1 MKVTIDDLRRLLA
14 SSLPDAELVLVEGR
28 FQVRTADSGADGAIT
43 VISQGDLRSHLDGIP
58 EPADRDLELVAAT
71 LETTIVERGA

>member
-14 SSLPDAELVLVEGR
+14 SPLPEAELVLVEGHLR
-28 FQVRTADSGADGAIT
+28 IRAAGGGADGAVS
-43 VISQGDLRSHLDGIP
+43 VIGRDDLRSRFDAAA

-71 LETTIVERGA
+71 LNTTIVERGA